1 MMEKHQMV
9 GGGRSVSAQ
18 GTVPRFC
25 LVAPKKYFSLGSTV
39 HETGSSESHCF
50 QMEKVLLGT
59 ICSGVML
66 LVVSFALA
74 TPSINAAPE
83 ETVLTRLIHPAPAKH
98 IPHTPII
105 R

>member
-1 MMEKHQMV
+1 
-9 GGGRSVSAQ
+9 
-18 GTVPRFC
+18 
-25 LVAPKKYFSLGSTV
+25 
-39 HETGSSESHCF
+39 
-50 QMEKVLLGT
+50 MEKVLLGT

-98 IPHTPII
+98 IPHTPVV